1 MADPA
6 WEGDGGNRAV
16 RVPKASALVAGELRR
31 QIVRGAVHHDDHAQF
46 LAAREASRRIE
57 KTEDYREGPRS
68 FVEKRP
74 PNWKGR

>member
-1 MADPA
+1 
-6 WEGDGGNRAV
+6 V
-16 RVPKASALVAGELRR
+16 REIR

-57 KTEDYREGPRS
+57 QTEDFREGPLA

-74 PNWKGR
+74 PVWKGR